1 MKNVLFIICLLFLSV
16 LFSCSND
23 DNKETVKNYIEI
35 NGTQYELSQGAIS
48 YYGNFEG
55 LGVFLRS
62 ILLLS
67 PDISVDWDNEK
78 ISGIGPLI
86 SLDIFN
92 TQESLI
98 DGTYSF
104 STSEVSEIEK
114 VCDGVDRNADGRVND
129 SDCYKKLPAGQSYIS
144 SNLSLYGNKVDVQSD
159 KEPEYTFKSGIVTFQ
174 KNGDNYEIT
183 FDCIGKNND
192 IIKGIYQGTLKSLD
206 YSKK

>member
-1 MKNVLFIICLLFLSV
+1 MKRILFTFILFLSI
-16 LFSCSND
+16 LFSCSKD
-23 DNKETVKNYIEI
+23 DNKDSVKSYLEI
-35 NGTQYELSQGAIS
+35 NGTQYELNQGAIS

-55 LGVFLRS
+55 LGVYLRS

-67 PDISVDWDNEK
+67 PEISVDWDNEK

-86 SLDIFN
+86 SLDVFN

-104 STSEVSEIEK
+104 STSEVSETEK
-114 VCDGVDRNADGRVND
+114 VCDGVDRNADGQVND
-129 SDCYKKLPAGQSYIS
+129 SDCYKKLPAGKSYIA
-144 SNLSLYGNKVDVQSD
+144 SNLSLYGNKVDTQSD
-159 KEPEYTFKSGIVTFQ
+159 EEPETTFKSGTVTLQ
-174 KNGDNYEIT
+174 KDGDNYTIT

-206 YSKK
+206 YSED